1 MLADN
6 ELCPHCGRY
15 RNRRVAVDALIIK
28 DDEILLIK
36 RAVEPFKDMWALPGG
51 GIEFDETAEEA
62 LKKEVEEEVGL
73 KIISSKFLNIYTKPE
88 RDPKQVIAL
97 AYLVE
102 TEGEPIAGS
111 DAYSYQFFR
120 LDQLPEVMGFDHK
133 QIIQDY
139 LSSLHVQPSR

>member
-1 MLADN
+1 MLPDN
-6 ELCPHCGRY
+6 EPCPHCGRY
-15 RNRRVAVDALIIK
+15 KNRRVAVDALIIRNN
-28 DDEILLIK
+28 EILLIK
-36 RAVEPFKDMWALPGG
+36 RGVEPFKNTWSLPGG
-51 GIEFDETAEEA
+51 GIEFNETSEEA

-73 KIISSKFLNIYTKPE
+73 KIVSSKFLNIYTKPE
-88 RDPKQVIAL
+88 RDPKQVITL

-102 TEGEPIAGS
+102 AEGEPKAGS
-111 DAYSYQFFR
+111 DAYSYQFFK